1 MENYIVSARKYR
13 PATFESV
20 VGQRAL
26 TTTLKNAIATQ
37 KLAHAYLFCG
47 PRGVGKT
54 TCARIFAKTINCMT
68 PTADGE
74 ACNQCESCV
83 AFNEQ
88 RSYNIHEL
96 DAASNNSVDDIRQLV
111 EQVRIPPQVG
121 KYKVYIIDE
130 VHMLSTSAFNAF
142 LKTLEEPPHHAVF
155 ILATTEKHKI
165 LPTILSRCQIYDFNR
180 ISVEDTV
187 NHLMYVAAKEGIA
200 AEPEALNVIAMKA
213 DGGMRDA
220 LSIFDQVVSF
230 TGGHITYKSVID
242 NLNVL
247 DYEYYF
253 RLTDSFLA
261 NKVSDVLLL
270 FNDILNKGFDGSH
283 FITGLSSHFRDLLV
297 AKDAVTLP
305 LLQVGAGIRQRYQEQ
320 AQNCPLP
327 FIYKAMK
334 LCNDCDLNYRVSKKV
349 TLPLLQVGAGIRQ
362 RYQEQAQ
369 NCPLPFIYKAM
380 KLCNDCDL
388 NYRVSKN
395 KRLLVELT
403 LIQLAQLTVEG
414 DEASGGRSPK
424 NVIKPIFNQPVA
436 QASSAGAAPVQQ
448 GAHSVPQSP
457 TAASHSAGPAASAQS
472 PRPVTPQQPASP
484 VAAAPSF
491 TSSAVSSGQSRKEE
505 GRKVP
510 VMSLSS
516 LGVSI
521 KHPQR
526 GQEEKKVQSVSSST
540 PSHAVQE
547 EDLMFNERDLDYYWR
562 EYATQ
567 LPKEQDALSK
577 RMLMLHPS
585 LLKNSTTFEVV
596 VDNEMAAKDFVA
608 LIPEL
613 QQYLSKRLKNRK
625 VAMQVRVSED
635 SEATRPVGRVEKF
648 QMMAQKNQALLQLK
662 DTFGRLKNRKVAMQV
677 RVSEDS
683 EATRP
688 VGRVEKF
695 QMMAQKNQALLQLK
709 DTFGLELY

>member
-13 PATFESV
+13 PSTFESV

-111 EQVRIPPQVG
+111 EQVRIPPQIG

-130 VHMLSTSAFNAF
+130 VHMLSASAFNAF
-142 LKTLEEPPHHAVF
+142 LKTLEEPPRHAIF

-187 NHLMYVAAKEGIA
+187 NHLSYVASKEGIS

-230 TGGHITYKSVID
+230 TGGNITYKSVID

-253 RLTDSFLA
+253 RLTDCFLA
-261 NKVSDVLLL
+261 NKVSDALLL
-270 FNDILNKGFDGSH
+270 FNDVLNKGFDGSH

-297 AKDAVTLP
+297 GKDPVTLP
-305 LLQVGAGIRQRYQEQ
+305 LLEVGASIRQRYQEQ
-320 AQNCPLP
+320 AQKCPLP
-327 FIYKAMK
+327 FLYKAMK
-334 LCNDCDLNYRVSKKV
+334 LCNECDLNYR
-349 TLPLLQVGAGIRQ
+349 I
-362 RYQEQAQ
+362 
-369 NCPLPFIYKAM
+369 
-380 KLCNDCDL
+380 
-388 NYRVSKN
+388 SKN

-403 LIQLAQLTVEG
+403 LIQVAQLTTEG
-414 DEASGGRSPK
+414 DDVSGGRSPK
-424 NVIKPIFNQPVA
+424 QTIKPVFSQPAAAQPSQVA
-436 QASSAGAAPVQQ
+436 SASSVQQAPV
-448 GAHSVPQSP
+448 HSSPASVTANVTPNRQPQMAT
-457 TAASHSAGPAASAQS
+457 TA
-472 PRPVTPQQPASP
+472 RPVSP
-484 VAAAPSF
+484 SATNT
-491 TSSAVSSGQSRKEE
+491 TSSAPLPGAGIPSVAKEE
-505 GRKVP
+505 RKVP
-510 VMSLSS
+510 VMKMSS

-521 KHPQR
+521 KNPQR
-526 GQEEKKVQSVSSST
+526 DQAAQNATVAHVPRVQQPEQDSN
-540 PSHAVQE
+540 
-547 EDLMFNERDLDYYWR
+547 FNERDLNYYWQ
-562 EYATQ
+562 EYAGQ
-567 LPKEQDALSK
+567 LPKEQVAIAK
-577 RMLMLHPS
+577 RMQVLRPV
-585 LLKNSTTFEVV
+585 LLNNSTTFESV
-596 VDNEMAAKDFVA
+596 VDNEIAAKDFTA

-613 QQYLSKRLKNRK
+613 QDYLRGRLKNSK
-625 VAMQVRVSED
+625 VVMTVRVSAPTETVR
-635 SEATRPVGRVEKF
+635 AVGRVEKF
-648 QMMAQKNQALLQLK
+648 QMMSQKNQALMQLK
-662 DTFGRLKNRKVAMQV
+662 
-677 RVSEDS
+677 E
-683 EATRP
+683 E
-688 VGRVEKF
+688 
-695 QMMAQKNQALLQLK
+695 
-709 DTFGLELY
+709 FGLELY

>member
-334 LCNDCDLNYRVSKKV
+334 LCNDCDLNYRVSK
-349 TLPLLQVGAGIRQ
+349 
-362 RYQEQAQ
+362 
-369 NCPLPFIYKAM
+369 
-380 KLCNDCDL
+380 
-388 NYRVSKN
+388 N

-448 GAHSVPQSP
+448 GTHSVPQSP
-457 TAASHSAGPAASAQS
+457 TAASHSAGPAASTQS
-472 PRPVTPQQPASP
+472 PRPVTPQQPASL

-526 GQEEKKVQSVSSST
+526 GQEEKNVQSVSSST

-635 SEATRPVGRVEKF
+635 SEA
-648 QMMAQKNQALLQLK
+648 A
-662 DTFGRLKNRKVAMQV
+662 
-677 RVSEDS
+677 
-683 EATRP
+683 RP